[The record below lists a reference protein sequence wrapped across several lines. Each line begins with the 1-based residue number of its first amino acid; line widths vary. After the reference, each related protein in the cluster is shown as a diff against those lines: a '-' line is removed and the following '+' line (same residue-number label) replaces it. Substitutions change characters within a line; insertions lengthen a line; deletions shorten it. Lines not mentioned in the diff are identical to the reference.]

1 MKQLWHK
8 CYSCLAAALLTA
20 TVLVVVSGLLVGCTQ
35 GEEDSGGYVPPYIT
49 DLMVVNTD
57 FDGRLVTV
65 VLDDGSIYDV
75 AAQQLQTKA
84 INEKVRCRGTYT
96 LSEGKMELLG
106 LAAIFSSGPVAAES
120 FVLTVDGKEYGGVEY
135 LPRDP
140 VKVISMWKSG
150 GYINLH
156 LGVMTSGEGVHQ
168 YAFCKEAPG
177 HYSLVHLRPL
187 SDKESYTEQVYMS
200 MPIPAGVDELTFSVH
215 TYDGICTRTF

>member
-1 MKQLWHK
+1 MRILSVTMKQLWHK

-96 LSEGKMELLG
+96 LSEGEMELHG

-120 FVLTVDGKEYGGVEY
+120 CVLSGDG
-135 LPRDP
+135 
-140 VKVISMWKSG
+140 
-150 GYINLH
+150 
-156 LGVMTSGEGVHQ
+156 
-168 YAFCKEAPG
+168 
-177 HYSLVHLRPL
+177 
-187 SDKESYTEQVYMS
+187 
-200 MPIPAGVDELTFSVH
+200 
-215 TYDGICTRTF
+215 